1 MKSALKLAAAVA
13 ALTVVIS
20 SFSACNLFDSD
31 KEQPSTTEAPFT
43 GYYEEST
50 TRKENAEEP
59 STEEPATEEA
69 TSEKKVEVESIE
81 TILNN
86 IKDYPIGTAGSTG
99 KSVELAIRLINYT
112 ENCDADEAKS
122 DIKKFK
128 NNLSDMDKEI
138 FAQCFDEIDYMAR
151 KLLSGSTDTI
161 RQYID
166 ETSEKY
172 DKGNYSTEKY
182 EKIFDIISAE

>member
-20 SFSACNLFDSD
+20 SFSACNLFDSG

-43 GYYEEST
+43 GYYEERT
-50 TRKENAEEP
+50 TKKEKTEEP

-69 TSEKKVEVESIE
+69 TTEKKVEVESIE

-122 DIKKFK
+122 DIEKFK
-128 NNLSDMDKEI
+128 SNLSDMDKEI
-138 FAQCFDEIDYMAR
+138 FAQCLDEIDYMAR

-161 RQYID
+161 KQYIK

-182 EKIFDIISAE
+182 EKIFGMISA